1 MRRIDYDTG
10 MKVHVGRGA
19 TAEEASAIASALAEH
34 LAVTIE
40 VYAGDE
46 DTPAATAE
54 PPEPEYPIDDGTE
67 PGERERR
74 LREEIADILEG
85 GPQKYRDRL
94 PEQGKLFVRDRLE
107 LWFGDDGGDANDTGD
122 TSGTADANGAGDA
135 SGTADASGT
144 TEPNGA
150 ASAGGGTD
158 GALSFEDGKFAAFD
172 DWHPDSPDVD
182 DYDEGARVPADGLI
196 TGAGTFEGRDLHVMA
211 NDFTVKAG
219 SMAARG
225 VEKFLR
231 MQQRALKTGK
241 PVLYL
246 MDSSGGR
253 IDQQTGFFAN
263 REGIGKYYYNHSML
277 SGRVPQICVL
287 YGPCIAG
294 AAYTPVFADFTIMVE
309 EMSAMAIASP
319 RMVKMVTGEEIE
331 MDELGGPAVHA
342 KYSGSAD
349 LIAEDERHARELVA
363 ELISYL
369 PDRAGEQPPRSE
381 PRPPEYDPRGIDG
394 VIPDAPNR
402 AYDVRK
408 LIERVVDADSVFE
421 LRPDYGPEILTCFA
435 RIDGRPVGVVAN
447 QPDHR
452 SGAIFPD
459 AAEKAAEF
467 IWTCDA
473 YEIPLLYLCD
483 TPGFMAGSQV
493 EKDGILEAGKKF
505 IYATSSATVPQQTV
519 VVRKAYGA
527 GIYAMGGPAY
537 DPESVLG
544 LPSGEIAIMGPEAA
558 INAVYARELDA
569 IDDPDER
576 ARREQELREE
586 YRRDIDVHRMAS
598 EVVIDEIVPPSTLR
612 DELVTRF
619 EFYSDLDKEIPDKK
633 HGTIL

>member
-1 MRRIDYDTG
+1 MR
-10 MKVHVGRGA
+10 VHVGEGA
-19 TAEEASAIASALAEH
+19 SDDEASAIASALAEH
-34 LAVTIE
+34 LEVDIE
-40 VYAGDE
+40 LHVGDG
-46 DTPAATAE
+46 DAPAATADA
-54 PPEPEYPIDDGTE
+54 PEREYPLSDDRGPTDRERTLRAEIDDI
-67 PGERERR
+67 
-74 LREEIADILEG
+74 LRG
-85 GPQKYRDRL
+85 GPEKYKERL
-94 PEQGKLFVRDRLE
+94 DEQGKLFVRDRLD
-107 LWFGDDGGDANDTGD
+107 LWFEEGVK
-122 TSGTADANGAGDA
+122 
-135 SGTADASGT
+135 
-144 TEPNGA
+144 
-150 ASAGGGTD
+150 
-158 GALSFEDGKFAAFD
+158 FEDGKFAHFD
-172 DWHPDSPDVD
+172 GWHPDSPDVE
-182 DYDEGARVPADGLI
+182 EGDPDNRLPADGLI
-196 TGAGTFEGRDLHVMA
+196 TGAAEFEGRDLHFMA

-219 SMAARG
+219 SMAGRG

-294 AAYTPVFADFTIMVE
+294 AAYTPVFADFTVMVE
-309 EMSAMAIASP
+309 GMSAMAIASP
-319 RMVKMVTGEEIE
+319 RMVKMVTGEEID
-331 MDELGGPAVHA
+331 MQELGGARMHA
-342 KYSGSAD
+342 EHSGSAD
-349 LIAEDERHARELVA
+349 LVARDEEHARRLVA
-363 ELISYL
+363 DLLTYL
-369 PDRAGEQPPRSE
+369 PNKAGEKPPRSE
-381 PRPPEYDPRGIDG
+381 PKPPRYSPDGIDEL
-394 VIPDAPNR
+394 VPEEPNR
-402 AYDVRK
+402 PYDALDLLDR
-408 LIERVVDADSVFE
+408 IADAESVLE
-421 LRPDYGPEILTCFA
+421 LKPDYGEEIVTAFC

-447 QPDHR
+447 QPAAR

-493 EKDGILEAGKKF
+493 ERDAVLEKGKKM
-505 IYATSSATVPQQTV
+505 IYATSSATVPKQTV

-544 LPSGEIAIMGPEAA
+544 LPSGEIGIMGPEAA
-558 INAVYARELDA
+558 INAVYANKLDA

-576 ARREQELREE
+576 AERERELREE

-598 EVVIDEIVPPSTLR
+598 EVVIDEIVPPSSLR
-612 DELVTRF
+612 RELVERF
-619 EFYSDLDKEIPDKK
+619 AFYESVEKSLPDKK